1 MAQIKHNKYKNT
13 GILFELL
20 VRKIT
25 ADTMSNQDS
34 KAVNLI
40 KKFFV
45 NSELAK
51 ENKIYQIVSK
61 SHNIS
66 EIKAETIISTILE
79 INKTLDRNQLAKE
92 KYNLIKEIKNN
103 FDLDDFFK
111 AKISN
116 YKLLSSTY
124 TLLEANISPIKN
136 LETIINSKLNII
148 ENITLPSAP
157 TELSSMIT
165 EFQDLDKGTR
175 ALVYKLM
182 LEKFNTKFDNL
193 SSEQKKVLKEYIINI
208 TDTTKLK
215 SFVNTSFTSLKES
228 LLKILPKIEDTT
240 IKIKVNE
247 TINLIT
253 PILQSKHLKDEYI
266 ISLLQYQELHDEL
279 NTIHNGKK

>member
-25 ADTMSNQDS
+25 SDTMSNQDS
-34 KAVNLI
+34 KAINII

-51 ENKIYQIVSK
+51 ENKIYQTVSK
-61 SHNIS
+61 AHNLN
-66 EIKAETIISTILE
+66 ETKAEVIISTLLE
-79 INKTLDRNQLAKE
+79 INKSLDKNKLAKE

-124 TLLEANISPIKN
+124 TLLEANSSPVKN

-148 ENITLPSAP
+148 ESITLPSIN
-157 TELSSMIT
+157 TELSPMIS
-165 EFQDLDKGTR
+165 EFQGLDKGTR
-175 ALVYKLM
+175 AMVYKLM
-182 LEKFNTKFDNL
+182 LEKFNTKFDSL
-193 SSEQKKVLKEYIINI
+193 SSEQKKVLKEYIVNI

-215 SFVNTSFTSLKES
+215 SFVDSNFTSLKES
-228 LLKILPKIEDTT
+228 LLKILPKIEDATT
-240 IKIKVNE
+240 KIKVNE
-247 TINLIT
+247 AINLIT
-253 PILQSKHLKDEYI
+253 PVLESKKLKDEYI

-279 NTIHNGKK
+279 KKIHNGKK